1 MQSNPIQ
8 IHQTTENKRILKI
21 ESNQKI
27 QGGGDGTQNKTKN
40 KTKHGTQNT
49 KHNTKKQNSTVEYYD
64 NYYCLILDNKS
75 IQPCFHGN
83 YCLWSCSYVL

>member
-27 QGGGDGTQNKTKN
+27 QGGGGTEHKIKPKTK
-40 KTKHGTQNT
+40 QNT
-49 KHNTKKQNSTVEYYD
+49 EHKTRNTTQKSKTV
-64 NYYCLILDNKS
+64 L
-75 IQPCFHGN
+75 
-83 YCLWSCSYVL
+83 

>member
-27 QGGGDGTQNKTKN
+27 QGGGGGNGTQNKTKN

-49 KHNTKKQNSTVEYYD
+49 KHNTLKKAKQ
-64 NYYCLILDNKS
+64 YCRIL
-75 IQPCFHGN
+75 
-83 YCLWSCSYVL
+83 

>member
-27 QGGGDGTQNKTKN
+27 QGGGGGGTEHKIKPKTK
-40 KTKHGTQNT
+40 QNT
-49 KHNTKKQNSTVEYYD
+49 EHKTRNTT
-64 NYYCLILDNKS
+64 
-75 IQPCFHGN
+75 H
-83 YCLWSCSYVL
+83 